1 MDKRHGSVV
10 RLEDLGE
17 LVSVERPRQVFD
29 PPLGRTLAY
38 ELANRLNPVRVGRR
52 LFVPRTEVERLLRG
66 ERRA

>member
-1 MDKRHGSVV
+1 MQDEHKGTV

-17 LVSVERPRQVFD
+17 LVSVERLRQLFD

-66 ERRA
+66 DRIA